1 MRRRHAT
8 RIILAATAAVAA
20 SERAEPTAHFI
31 LLATQRT
38 GSTWVMSELSKHS
51 SCIATGTELFLDHKG
66 FKWTESSRVR
76 CLKTLYGSDVDKKQ
90 KPHKCS
96 PKFKQFRSEVRAFAA
111 RQNRSSLPAVVG
123 WKYLLNAGVPKH
135 KSNIGGMMRDWPWLK
150 RMWKHRG
157 VKVLFLRRRNHLATV
172 VSRCAEI
179 KTLTPRSSRRP
190 RRHRCAPDALVDFHT
205 GLSRIKFSYA

>member
-1 MRRRHAT
+1 MT
-8 RIILAATAAVAA
+8 FTKILLLAAAAAVVA
-20 SERAEPTAHFI
+20 ERAEPTAHFI

-66 FKWTESSRVR
+66 FTWTESSRVR

-111 RQNRSSLPAVVG
+111 RQNRWAVL
-123 WKYLLNAGVPKH
+123 KIHSKRLNET
-135 KSNIGGMMRDWPWLK
+135 
-150 RMWKHRG
+150 
-157 VKVLFLRRRNHLATV
+157 VLNWNV
-172 VSRCAEI
+172 VV
-179 KTLTPRSSRRP
+179 KTLTGTEFERFL
-190 RRHRCAPDALVDFHT
+190 HDDA
-205 GLSRIKFSYA
+205 

>member
-1 MRRRHAT
+1 MKPHKF
-8 RIILAATAAVAA
+8 LLLATAAAVVA
-20 SERAEPTAHFI
+20 ERAEPTAHFI

-66 FKWTESSRVR
+66 FTWTESSRVR

-157 VKVLFLRRRNHLATV
+157 ARPASRTRTAKFRDGVTPRRRQGPVSATAKPPRD
-172 VSRCAEI
+172 RC
-179 KTLTPRSSRRP
+179 
-190 RRHRCAPDALVDFHT
+190 
-205 GLSRIKFSYA
+205 

>member
-1 MRRRHAT
+1 MT
-8 RIILAATAAVAA
+8 FTQILLLAAAAAVA
-20 SERAEPTAHFI
+20 ERAEPTAHFI

-96 PKFKQFRSEVRAFAA
+96 EKFKKFRSEVRDFAA
-111 RQNRSSLPAVVG
+111 RQRRGGPAETPSTRPVVR
-123 WKYLLNAGVPKH
+123 AG
-135 KSNIGGMMRDWPWLK
+135 G
-150 RMWKHRG
+150 
-157 VKVLFLRRRNHLATV
+157 
-172 VSRCAEI
+172 RCSA
-179 KTLTPRSSRRP
+179 SSR
-190 RRHRCAPDALVDFHT
+190 T
-205 GLSRIKFSYA
+205 

>member
-1 MRRRHAT
+1 MKPHKFLL
-8 RIILAATAAVAA
+8 LAAAAAVVA
-20 SERAEPTAHFI
+20 ERAEPTAHFI

-66 FKWTESSRVR
+66 FTWTESSRVR

-157 VKVLFLRRRNHLATV
+157 ARPRPGVPDARGEFRDGVTPRRRQGFVSATAEPPRDRRLAL
-172 VSRCAEI
+172 RGNQI
-179 KTLTPRSSRRP
+179 
-190 RRHRCAPDALVDFHT
+190 
-205 GLSRIKFSYA
+205 